1 MAKAIA
7 TVAADRPPATCDNAD
22 PILKFAATA
31 IFAVVGFRGRP
42 HSVLAAV
49 VELDFGGG

>member
-22 PILKFAATA
+22 PIL
-31 IFAVVGFRGRP
+31 
-42 HSVLAAV
+42 
-49 VELDFGGG
+49 